1 MVVTRLKKS
10 FVFWSD
16 LAGSFYN
23 IDHRAVNFAVMAQ
36 QYTVQV
42 VDESHIG
49 PPPGSVPP
57 TVIPLTFLD
66 VSWLF
71 CCPIERILFYELP
84 FPTRHLMQNI
94 IPHLKHSLSLTLHHF
109 FPLAGNL
116 ACNSKPFIQF
126 NEGDS
131 VRVTVAESDADFG
144 HLVANHLRDNRAFKP
159 LVPKLPFPFPS
170 VSSDN
175 KIPVMAI
182 QVTVFPNS
190 GISIGVTSIHVAADG
205 SSFNHF
211 MKSWASIHKSV
222 TVSESLPPLSL
233 PCHDRN
239 VIKDPNGL
247 LLSIY
252 LKDWRSVHNSDAPAP
267 AIDENVQV
275 DNVRV
280 TLVLSRDQIDKLKQR
295 VSAQIRSDDES
306 PSRVSTFVVTSALMW
321 VYMIELQESE
331 SEITDGDMI
340 YHFVP
345 VADCRERFEFP
356 IPASYFGNCL
366 AFLFIS
372 AKRSEL
378 MGKEGVV
385 FAAKAIGRKI
395 GELEKAALVGA
406 EKWTS
411 NLNEAV
417 KTGRVLAV
425 GGSPKF
431 GVYETDFGW
440 GRPKKFEFV
449 HFGAYGSFSLAES
462 RDEEGA
468 IEIGLVIGRDKLDL
482 FNVVFQ
488 RRLNFNCL

>member
-1 MVVTRLKKS
+1 
-10 FVFWSD
+10 
-16 LAGSFYN
+16 
-23 IDHRAVNFAVMAQ
+23 MAR

-42 VDESHIG
+42 VDESHIA
-49 PPPGSVPP
+49 PPPGFVP
-57 TVIPLTFLD
+57 TTTIPLTFLD
-66 VSWLF
+66 ASWLF
-71 CCPIERILFYELP
+71 CCPMKRILFYELP
-84 FPTRHLMQNI
+84 LPTLHLTQNI
-94 IPHLKHSLSLTLHHF
+94 IPHLKHSLSLTLRHF

-116 ACNSKPFIQF
+116 TWPPPAAPPSNNNKPFIQF

-131 VRVTVAESDADFG
+131 VQVTIAESDADFG
-144 HLVANHLRDNRAFKP
+144 HLVANHPRDNRAFEP
-159 LVPKLPFPFPS
+159 LVPRLPFPFPS

-175 KIPVMAI
+175 KTPVMAI

-190 GISIGVTSIHVAADG
+190 GISIGVTFIHVAADG

-222 TVSESLPPLSL
+222 TVSQNLTSLSL
-233 PCHDRN
+233 PCHDKD

-252 LKDWRSVHNSDAPAP
+252 LKDWRSAENSDAPAP
-267 AIDENVQV
+267 AADENVHV

-280 TLVLSRDQIDKLKQR
+280 TLVLSRDQIDELKQR
-295 VSAQIRSDDES
+295 VTAQIRNDNES

-321 VYMIELQESE
+321 VYTIKLQESG
-331 SEITDGDMI
+331 SEITDDDVI

-356 IPASYFGNCL
+356 IPARYFGNCL

-372 AKRSEL
+372 ARRSEL
-378 MGKEGVV
+378 MGKDGVV

-395 GELEKAALVGA
+395 CELEKGALVGA
-406 EKWTS
+406 ENWMS
-411 NLNEAV
+411 NLNHVV

-425 GGSPKF
+425 AGSPKF

-440 GRPKKFEFV
+440 GRPKKFELV
-449 HFGAYGSFSLAES
+449 HIGAYGSFSLSES

-468 IEIGLVIGRDKLDL
+468 IEIGLVIGRDKLNL

-488 RRLNFNCL
+488 QCLNVNWL